1 MPLLDAKM
9 KDLIQQVSP
18 ARLEAHVRALEGVRH
33 GQANPEALE
42 ARAQW
47 LEKTLQAMGL
57 PVENQPVTFLGREY
71 RNLIVTHTG
80 ADPALGF
87 LLVGA
92 HYDGI
97 WDSPAA
103 DDNASGVAVMLEA
116 ARILSKG
123 TFRRTIQFV
132 AFTLEEPQTMTHHF
146 LIGSREFVSR
156 AKRYRQRYEGAM
168 ILECVGYA
176 DHRPGSQYRPL
187 LVRIPIPDRG
197 NFLGIISNRRSA
209 KLMES
214 FRQAASEAVPELPV
228 IGYRVLLGGWLAP
241 ETRASDHASFW
252 NRGYPALMLTD
263 TAMFRNPHYHMP
275 TDRAE
280 TLDYHFMAGVAKAT
294 IACAAHLTST

>member
-1 MPLLDAKM
+1 MLDPKITDLLG
-9 KDLIQQVSP
+9 QVSP

-42 ARAQW
+42 ARARW
-47 LEKTLQAMGL
+47 LEEAFSTMGL
-57 PVENQPVTFLGREY
+57 AVEHQSVPFSGREY
-71 RNLIVTHTG
+71 RNLIVTHAG
-80 ADPALGF
+80 ADPSIGF

-156 AKRYRQRYEGAM
+156 AKRYGQRYEGAL

-176 DHRPGSQYRPL
+176 DHRPGSQYRPI
-187 LVRIPIPDRG
+187 LVGIPIPDQG
-197 NFLGIISNRRSA
+197 NFLGVISNRRSS
-209 KLMES
+209 KLMEAY
-214 FRQAASEAVPELPV
+214 RKVATEAVPELPV
-228 IGYRVLLGGWLAP
+228 IGYRVPLGGWLAP

-263 TAMFRNPHYHMP
+263 TAMFRNPHYHQP

-280 TLDYHFMAGVAKAT
+280 TLDYHFMAAVARAT
-294 IACAAHLTST
+294 IATVAYLTST

>member
-18 ARLEAHVRALEGVRH
+18 THLEAHVRALEGVRH
-33 GQANPEALE
+33 GQANPQALE
-42 ARAQW
+42 ARARW
-47 LEKTLQAMGL
+47 LEEALQAMGL
-57 PVENQPVTFLGREY
+57 PVEYQPVFFSGREY
-71 RNLIVTHTG
+71 RNLIVTHKG

-87 LLVGA
+87 LLIGA

-116 ARILSKG
+116 ARILSKEA
-123 TFRRTIQFV
+123 FRRTIQFV

-156 AKRYRQRYEGAM
+156 AKRYGQRYEGVF

-176 DHRPGSQYRPL
+176 DQRPGSQHRPL

-197 NFLGIISNRRSA
+197 NFLGIISNRRSS
-209 KLMES
+209 KLMEAY
-214 FRQAASEAVPELPV
+214 RKVASEAVPELPV
-228 IGYRVLLGGWLAP
+228 IGYRVPLGGWLAP

-252 NRGYPALMLTD
+252 NRSYPALMLTD
-263 TAMFRNPHYHMP
+263 TAMFRNPHYHQP

-280 TLDYHFMAGVAKAT
+280 TLDYEFMAAVARAT
-294 IACAAHLTST
+294 IATVASLA